1 MSSISFLVYSN
12 VFEALKGSVIQGFSF
27 PGYSYIEECY
37 LRKVVANCI
46 NEIDSVFFFSMFV
59 IGMHEGDQDFYVD
72 FEFCLFP
79 EMIVRVL

>member
-1 MSSISFLVYSN
+1 MFLKLLKVQLFRAFPFLVTLISRN
-12 VFEALKGSVIQGFSF
+12 VIWG
-27 PGYSYIEECY
+27 
-37 LRKVVANCI
+37 KVVANCI

>member
-46 NEIDSVFFFSMFV
+46 NEIDSVFFFSMFI
-59 IGMHEGDQDFYVD
+59 IGIHDATKIFKLILSSVTFMK
-72 FEFCLFP
+72 
-79 EMIVRVL
+79 